1 MMMAQEGHVFKC
13 SCIWSTSQPHWLE
26 HLLEI
31 LVIGLKTNTIEK
43 QGSFESTTGLK
54 VHNVLVSSGRDGQIP
69 MAVLHSS
76 FSFGLNTLLE
86 MCILL
91 HLSIANKCTI
101 MVSEELE
108 MASFIQTEQCVNVAY
123 LYGPLVINNN
133 RMNCKQ
139 GMLRSSQ

>member
-1 MMMAQEGHVFKC
+1 MVMAQEVHAFKC
-13 SCIWSTSQPHWLE
+13 SYLWSTSQPHWLG
-26 HLLEI
+26 HLMEI
-31 LVIGLKTNTIEK
+31 LVIGLKTNTIDRK
-43 QGSFESTTGLK
+43 YRRLK
-54 VHNVLVSSGRDGQIP
+54 RTDVLVSSGRDRQIL

-101 MVSEELE
+101 VESEEHE

-133 RMNCKQ
+133 RINCKHRMAQ
-139 GMLRSSQ
+139 SSQ

>member
-1 MMMAQEGHVFKC
+1 M
-13 SCIWSTSQPHWLE
+13 
-26 HLLEI
+26 EI
-31 LVIGLKTNTIEK
+31 LVIGLKTNTIVQ
-43 QGSFESTTGLK
+43 QGSFKSTPGLK

-101 MVSEELE
+101 VVSEEHE
-108 MASFIQTEQCVNVAY
+108 MASFIQTEPCASVAY
-123 LYGPLVINNN
+123 LYGLLVINNN
-133 RMNCKQ
+133 RMNCKH

>member
-1 MMMAQEGHVFKC
+1 
-13 SCIWSTSQPHWLE
+13 
-26 HLLEI
+26 
-31 LVIGLKTNTIEK
+31 
-43 QGSFESTTGLK
+43 
-54 VHNVLVSSGRDGQIP
+54 

-76 FSFGLNTLLE
+76 FSLGLNTFLE

-101 MVSEELE
+101 EVSDEHA
-108 MASFIQTEQCVNVAY
+108 MAFFVQTELCVNVAY

-133 RMNCKQ
+133 RMNCKH